1 MSASNLPP
9 SECDGRCPDVPCE
22 CLHVE
27 KSGAPPTSFLLPW
40 PISHAG
46 LRNKSQS
53 RASESTG
60 TVHDPFRLFH
70 AAQKHPTTETSTAVH
85 RYEALINAEGT
96 GDGTSVCLC
105 TEIIIKLPHCQSQD

>member
-1 MSASNLPP
+1 MFASSLKAT
-9 SECDGRCPDVPCE
+9 ECDGRCPDVPCE

-46 LRNKSQS
+46 LRHKSQS

-60 TVHDPFRLFH
+60 AVHHPFRLFH
-70 AAQKHPTTETSTAVH
+70 AVQKHATKETSTTV
-85 RYEALINAEGT
+85 NAEETKGRQ
-96 GDGTSVCLC
+96 DFSVLVQRN
-105 TEIIIKLPHCQSQD
+105 HQ